1 MSNNVTTVSSPWSAF
16 SGPNLG
22 YVMEQYDLFLQSP
35 EEVEPELVS
44 LFQQF
49 GAPVVVEG
57 EVAVAS
63 HTAAAPAGDYKKV
76 LAAVKLADAIRSRGH
91 LAADIYPLKNREL
104 QTAKIDGAE
113 PKVANS
119 ASGK

>member
-1 MSNNVTTVSSPWSAF
+1 
-16 SGPNLG
+16 
-22 YVMEQYDLFLQSP
+22 MEQYDLFLQSP

-63 HTAAAPAGDYKKV
+63 HTAAAPAGDYKKC
-76 LAAVKLADAIRSRGH
+76 
-91 LAADIYPLKNREL
+91 
-104 QTAKIDGAE
+104 
-113 PKVANS
+113 
-119 ASGK
+119 